1 MYKMKMYKMKMKM
14 YKILKKY
21 LHLDFKKI
29 ILKFP
34 RLASIRLGFYL
45 AKKKDN
51 FYYANLIV
59 KILKKDLD
67 IKEITTAQAMS
78 ELYSSTKGGPI
89 YIYRKIKGFLSR
101 SIIFSMLKK
110 IHWITG
116 ILLLLNK
123 NKHINLGL
131 DNYKSNSDIVRSI
144 LTRMYLSDETSIL
157 NITEY
162 VFFFC
167 MIIVLL
173 EILLKLWTIP
183 DRRVSIFHANKKEG
197 SISIYD
203 KIPGNYKFYFHLGIL
218 MYSLFTRLQ
227 ALGKITLGFL
237 MVSQLGFIYPFVE
250 NWWIFELISTILSD
264 FFDLLGFENGKMR
277 CLNARYLKET
287 TLKLIKSWVKYW
299 WSK

>member
-1 MYKMKMYKMKMKM
+1 MYKMKMKM

-110 IHWITG
+110 IH
-116 ILLLLNK
+116 
-123 NKHINLGL
+123 
-131 DNYKSNSDIVRSI
+131 
-144 LTRMYLSDETSIL
+144 
-157 NITEY
+157 
-162 VFFFC
+162 
-167 MIIVLL
+167 
-173 EILLKLWTIP
+173 
-183 DRRVSIFHANKKEG
+183 
-197 SISIYD
+197 
-203 KIPGNYKFYFHLGIL
+203 
-218 MYSLFTRLQ
+218 
-227 ALGKITLGFL
+227 
-237 MVSQLGFIYPFVE
+237 
-250 NWWIFELISTILSD
+250 
-264 FFDLLGFENGKMR
+264 
-277 CLNARYLKET
+277 
-287 TLKLIKSWVKYW
+287 
-299 WSK
+299 